1 VRLPALFAGLALF
14 LGACA
19 PQPQQVF
26 KFGKPLMH
34 TRWDFSLVAAR
45 PEKAQ
50 KAFEAA
56 AREIERLD
64 LALAM
69 WRPESE
75 LAAFN
80 AEAGRGPQGVS
91 ADLDAVLALGQKV
104 SELSGG
110 ASDCSVGPLVQL
122 WYERLK
128 DKKLPKNSEIAAAKA
143 LVDYRRLKRE
153 GPRLWSSQAGTRVD
167 LGSLAKGYA
176 QDAAAKIIRA
186 RGIKNFLINA
196 GGQVYAAGRKPDGS
210 KWRVGV
216 INPRDTQALVT
227 VVPLEDQG
235 MSTSGDYEQ
244 GTVIRGR
251 RYHHIIDPKTGW
263 PAAKGVRSVTVILPI
278 TGAEAPGAGSWC
290 DALDTAA
297 LVLGMGEGKKLLEGR
312 GASGLLIHQGPQ
324 GALDASL
331 TDDLKGKV
339 ELRLN

>member
-1 VRLPALFAGLALF
+1 MRLPALIAALLL

-19 PQPQQVF
+19 RQPLQVF
-26 KFGKPLMH
+26 KFDKPLMH
-34 TRWDFSLVAAR
+34 TRWDFSLVALQS
-45 PEKAQ
+45 EKAQ

-56 AREIERLD
+56 AKEVERLD

-80 AEAGRGPQGVS
+80 AKAGQGAQEVS
-91 ADLDAVLALGQKV
+91 ADLDAVLSLGEMV

-128 DKKLPKNSEIAAAKA
+128 KNALPSQAEIAAAKA
-143 LVDYRRLKRE
+143 FVGYRRLKRE
-153 GPRLWSSQAGTRVD
+153 GPRLWSSAAGTRID

-176 QDAAAKIIRA
+176 QDAAAKILRA
-186 RGIKNFLINA
+186 HGVKSFLINA
-196 GGQVYAAGRKPDGS
+196 GGQVYAAGHKPSGE
-210 KWRVGV
+210 KWQVGV
-216 INPRDTQALVT
+216 INPRAADKLVAI
-227 VVPLEDQG
+227 VPLEDQG

-244 GTVIRGR
+244 GSIIHGR

-263 PAAKGVRSVTVILPI
+263 PVTNGTCSVTVILPFS
-278 TGAEAPGAGSWC
+278 GAEAPGAGSWC

-297 LVLGMGEGKKLLEGR
+297 LVLGMRDGKKLLESR
-312 GASGLLIHQGPQ
+312 KASGILIHQGPA

-331 TDDLKGKV
+331 TDDLLGKID
-339 ELRLN
+339 LRLN